1 MTTPATANCTF
12 FVEDFRSFTED
23 EIVVSK
29 GDTHH
34 AVITHHYTGA
44 VAFDVIT
51 TEEARA
57 LYPKAYNV
65 NGEYFEGRHPD
76 ADWEINF
83 RIHSS

>member
-12 FVEDFRSFTED
+12 FIEDPQSYTED

-44 VAFDVIT
+44 VAFSVIT
-51 TEEARA
+51 TEEARK
-57 LYPKAYNV
+57 LYHECVNL
-65 NGEYFEGRHPD
+65 NGEYFEMYDPNLGY
-76 ADWEINF
+76 EVSV
-83 RIHSS
+83 RITG